1 MITPGIN
8 TTSLHRRTGAGK
20 RRGLLE
26 TAHVA
31 QGVKTRLPVL
41 IAQGSRP
48 GPLAV
53 VTACQHGRELNGIAS
68 IARAFEHINTK
79 EMTGCAVFL
88 PIMNPLA
95 IRAHQMDFPL
105 EKLRYRHTGVSQ
117 NMNMNRAW
125 RKNRTSTN
133 SNSYIQEITDI
144 VWKTYLKHADV
155 CLDLHAWTDNSLS
168 LAMGYKKHLSL
179 LKAFGLPW
187 FAVVES
193 SYASGSCTWLA
204 CSSGIPSMICELTPQ
219 NMICPET
226 VAHGERG
233 IMNLLKFS
241 GILSGEPERPE
252 TQYEFGPG
260 HKEHVIKT
268 DAEGLLV
275 SDHRIGDPVTQGE
288 TVLSVLSLDSLK
300 PVFEFKAP
308 CDSLLFNLGGCPFG
322 EDSLPSAVVYPGQM
336 VGLLKQP
343 TKMGSQ

>member
-1 MITPGIN
+1 M
-8 TTSLHRRTGAGK
+8 
-20 RRGLLE
+20 
-26 TAHVA
+26 
-31 QGVKTRLPVL
+31 
-41 IAQGSRP
+41 
-48 GPLAV
+48 AV

-68 IARAFEHINTK
+68 IARVFESLNTK
-79 EMTGCAVFL
+79 DLKGCVVFL

-95 IRAHQMDFPL
+95 IRSHQMDFPL
-105 EKLRYRHTGVSQ
+105 EKVRCRPTGVSQ

-125 RKNRTSTN
+125 RKNGKSTN
-133 SNSYIQEITDI
+133 SSPYIQEITDI

-168 LAMGYKKHLSL
+168 LAMGYGKHLSL

-187 FAVVES
+187 YAVVDS

-204 CSSGIPSMICELTPQ
+204 SSSEIPSMICELTPQ
-219 NMICPET
+219 NTVCHET

-233 IMNLLKFS
+233 IMNTLKFA
-241 GILSGEPERPE
+241 GILSGELARPE

-268 DAEGLLV
+268 EAEGLLV
-275 SDHRIGDPVTQGE
+275 SDHRIGDLVKGGE
-288 TVLSVLSLDSLK
+288 TVLKVLSLDSLK
-300 PVFEFKAP
+300 TVFEFKAP

-343 TKMGSQ
+343 SKMESR